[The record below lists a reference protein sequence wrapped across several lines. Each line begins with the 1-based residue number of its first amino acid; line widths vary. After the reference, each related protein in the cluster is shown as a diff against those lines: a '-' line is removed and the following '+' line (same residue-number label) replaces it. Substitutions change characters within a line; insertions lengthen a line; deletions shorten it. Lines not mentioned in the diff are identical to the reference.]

1 MSLRHDIS
9 WVLIFKAYQSFV
21 ESKNKLKITGSKKV
35 QGTMLAAPRSVWC
48 VPIIGFISVDIDVIN
63 DDLTL
68 GTSNIIWYINN
79 ILMESKKPAVNR

>member
-1 MSLRHDIS
+1 
-9 WVLIFKAYQSFV
+9 
-21 ESKNKLKITGSKKV
+21 
-35 QGTMLAAPRSVWC
+35 MLAAPRSVWC